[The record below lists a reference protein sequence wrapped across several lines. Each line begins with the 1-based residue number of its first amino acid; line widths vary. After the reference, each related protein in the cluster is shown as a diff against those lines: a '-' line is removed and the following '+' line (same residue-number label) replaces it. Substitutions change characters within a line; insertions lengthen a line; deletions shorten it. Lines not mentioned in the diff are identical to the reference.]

1 MKCDDEAYAW
11 LQPLYLYLEQ
21 VTRQKHFRDCAR
33 SHTWR
38 GGGEEARNQF
48 KFAGP
53 AGVLNGLRFRAVWDL
68 ALGS

>member
-1 MKCDDEAYAW
+1 MLGYSHCICTWSRLLDRNTF
-11 LQPLYLYLEQ
+11 
-21 VTRQKHFRDCAR
+21 VTAHEVT
-33 SHTWR
+33 HGG